1 MNVDKKK
8 KKTIQNIARI
18 KNLPLLLSEGG
29 NYFLRIITLFSCE
42 FEVRIHINYIV
53 QKMFK

>member
-1 MNVDKKK
+1 MNVDKE
-8 KKTIQNIARI
+8 KTIQKNMARI
-18 KNLPLLLSEGG
+18 KNLPLLLSKGG

-42 FEVRIHINYIV
+42 FEVRIHVNCII

>member
-1 MNVDKKK
+1 MNVDKK